1 MTESL
6 LLKEKIQTIAIV
18 PNKDIILAAIGMDR
32 FPMKVMRKVKSEEES
47 SLEFSEAS
55 TFKESQ
61 DNEDH

>member
-32 FPMKVMRKVKSEEES
+32 FPMKVMHKVKSEEES